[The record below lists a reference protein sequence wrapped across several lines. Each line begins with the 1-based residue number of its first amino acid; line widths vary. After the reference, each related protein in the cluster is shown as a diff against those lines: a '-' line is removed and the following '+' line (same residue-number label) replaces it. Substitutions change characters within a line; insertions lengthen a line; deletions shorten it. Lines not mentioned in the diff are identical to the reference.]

1 VPCSPDAT
9 TASRVWPPGNNLKGA
24 LVVLALAASGSSAQ
38 TKGED
43 PLPSWRD
50 GPAKKAILA
59 FVSDVT
65 TIGSP
70 DYALVEERITT
81 FDNDETLWTEQPMYA
96 QFAFAGDRGKAL
108 APEHPEWKQT
118 HRLKPCSTGRAE
130 LSWRAVKNAFCS

>member
-1 VPCSPDAT
+1 
-9 TASRVWPPGNNLKGA
+9 LKGA

-50 GPAKKAILA
+50 GPTKKAILA

-70 DYALVEERITT
+70 D
-81 FDNDETLWTEQPMYA
+81 
-96 QFAFAGDRGKAL
+96 
-108 APEHPEWKQT
+108 
-118 HRLKPCSTGRAE
+118 
-130 LSWRAVKNAFCS
+130 